1 LPDYVAYR
9 VKDMAQSGSGIH
21 SMIKEMATAFFAG
34 RSFARKRIEE
44 VEATDKGSN
53 YRYLDEGYGTP
64 EMWAYIQ
71 EMRKDT

>member
-1 LPDYVAYR
+1 
-9 VKDMAQSGSGIH
+9 MAQSGSGIH

-34 RSFARKRIEE
+34 KKVEE